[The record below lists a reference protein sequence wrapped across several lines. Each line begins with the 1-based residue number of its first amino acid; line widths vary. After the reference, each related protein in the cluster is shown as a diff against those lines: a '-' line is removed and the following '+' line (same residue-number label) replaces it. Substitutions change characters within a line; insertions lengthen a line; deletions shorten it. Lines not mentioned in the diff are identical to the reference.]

1 MSKYTKL
8 ITFAILSVM
17 MSGCVNNAAEEV
29 TAATMADTVSETV
42 AETEIIAEEIIEEPV
57 EEVPEERATDAIVSN
72 WMYNSLTD
80 SEEFSDIT
88 NYQYYARTLG
98 LEKNYFLN
106 PQLWEVYYNPDLNIN
121 NEINGKEIYLIRL
134 NPYQLLN
141 IYAERNNCTVDELC
155 AALSATKE
163 QLYYNWGYNPAWVN
177 YDKNHADLKV
187 FASDKEISIFGA
199 SNSEDRAAVMRTHT
213 LTVDTMDNNLCY
225 YSSSVDSRLK
235 IRRMDLLGA
244 VSDDMKYYSEYT
256 EQEKNAAFTVNGI
269 GVRAVIPLS
278 IENAWNDTPENEKSI
293 TPFINV
299 SPYAYGCTDEHKIE
313 IKDYSNSAEED

>member
-1 MSKYTKL
+1 MHKYHKL
-8 ITFAILSVM
+8 ITFVLLSVM
-17 MSGCVNNAAEEV
+17 VGGCGNNVQNNETPVTTMDTVVSESVPESTETAEE
-29 TAATMADTVSETV
+29 
-42 AETEIIAEEIIEEPV
+42 IAEEP
-57 EEVPEERATDAIVSN
+57 PEERVTDEIICN
-72 WMYNSLTD
+72 WMYKSLTD
-80 SEEFSDIT
+80 SEEFTDIS

-98 LEKNYFLN
+98 LEKDYFLD

-155 AALSATKE
+155 STLSVTKE

-213 LTVDTMDNNLCY
+213 LTVDTLDKNICS
-225 YSSSVDSRLK
+225 YSSAVDSRLK

-244 VSDDMKYYSEYT
+244 VSGEKQFYSEYT

-269 GVRAVIPLS
+269 GIRAVIPLS
-278 IENAWNDTPENEKSI
+278 INNAWENAAENEKGI

-299 SPYAYGCTDEHKIE
+299 SPYAYGCTDENKIE
-313 IKDYSNSAEED
+313 IIDYSKTAEEE

>member
-1 MSKYTKL
+1 MQMRKYNIL
-8 ITFAILSVM
+8 ITIAILSAM
-17 MSGCVNNAAEEV
+17 MSGCGSNTSDETPTTAWDAA
-29 TAATMADTVSETV
+29 VSESAT
-42 AETEIIAEEIIEEPV
+42 ETEAVIEETT
-57 EEVPEERATDAIVSN
+57 EELPEEQVADVVISN
-72 WMYNSLTD
+72 WMYRSLTD
-80 SEEFSDIT
+80 SEEFTDMT

-98 LEKNYFLN
+98 LEKNYFLT
-106 PQLWEVYYNPDLNIN
+106 PQLCEFYYNPELNIN

-213 LTVDTMDNNLCY
+213 LTVDTLDNNICS
-225 YSSSVDSRLK
+225 YSSAVDSRLK

-244 VSDDMKYYSEYT
+244 GSGENSFTANIRNRKKMRRLPKRALQRKALRHKRKRPSTPHFQYT
-256 EQEKNAAFTVNGI
+256 ILMLDRQM
-269 GVRAVIPLS
+269 RHLLS
-278 IENAWNDTPENEKSI
+278 VTDTI
-293 TPFINV
+293 
-299 SPYAYGCTDEHKIE
+299 C
-313 IKDYSNSAEED
+313 

>member
-1 MSKYTKL
+1 MLKMKRIIF
-8 ITFAILSVM
+8 ITALSVM
-17 MSGCVNNAAEEV
+17 MSSCGNNVQDETPV
-29 TAATMADTVSETV
+29 TATDTAVSESVTETIETV
-42 AETEIIAEEIIEEPV
+42 EEIAEEL
-57 EEVPEERATDAIVSN
+57 PEERATDAIICN

-80 SEEFSDIT
+80 SEEFTDIN

-98 LEKNYFLN
+98 LEKDYFLN

-155 AALSATKE
+155 SSLSATKE
-163 QLYYNWGYNPAWVN
+163 QLYYNWGYDPAWVN

-199 SNSEDRAAVMRTHT
+199 FNSEDRAAVMRTHT
-213 LTVDTMDNNLCY
+213 LTVDTLDNNICS
-225 YSSSVDSRLK
+225 YSSAVDSRLK

-244 VSDDMKYYSEYT
+244 VSGEKQFYSEYT

-269 GVRAVIPLS
+269 GIRAVIPLS
-278 IENAWNDTPENEKSI
+278 INNAWENAAENEKSI

-313 IKDYSNSAEED
+313 IIDYSKTAEEE

>member
-1 MSKYTKL
+1 MHKYHKL
-8 ITFAILSVM
+8 ITFVLLSVM
-17 MSGCVNNAAEEV
+17 VGGCGNNVQNNETPVTTMDTVVSESVPESTETAEE
-29 TAATMADTVSETV
+29 
-42 AETEIIAEEIIEEPV
+42 IAEEP
-57 EEVPEERATDAIVSN
+57 PEERITDEIICN
-72 WMYNSLTD
+72 WMYKSLTD
-80 SEEFSDIT
+80 SEEFTDIS

-98 LEKNYFLN
+98 LEKDYFLD

-155 AALSATKE
+155 STLSATKE

-213 LTVDTMDNNLCY
+213 LTVDTLDKNICS
-225 YSSSVDSRLK
+225 YSSAVDSRLK

-244 VSDDMKYYSEYT
+244 VSGEKQFYSEYT

-269 GVRAVIPLS
+269 GIRAVIPLS
-278 IENAWNDTPENEKSI
+278 INNAWENAAENEKGI

-299 SPYAYGCTDEHKIE
+299 SPYAYGCTDENKIE
-313 IKDYSNSAEED
+313 IIDYSKTAEEE

>member
-1 MSKYTKL
+1 MHKYHKL
-8 ITFAILSVM
+8 ITFVLLSVM
-17 MSGCVNNAAEEV
+17 VGGCGNNVQNNETPVTTMDTVVSESVPESTETAEE
-29 TAATMADTVSETV
+29 
-42 AETEIIAEEIIEEPV
+42 IAEEP
-57 EEVPEERATDAIVSN
+57 PEERVTDEIICN
-72 WMYNSLTD
+72 WMYKSLTD
-80 SEEFSDIT
+80 SEEFTDIS

-98 LEKNYFLN
+98 LEKDYFLD

-155 AALSATKE
+155 STLSATKE

-213 LTVDTMDNNLCY
+213 LTVDTLDKNICS
-225 YSSSVDSRLK
+225 YSSAVDSRLK

-244 VSDDMKYYSEYT
+244 VSGEKQFYSEYT

-269 GVRAVIPLS
+269 GIRAVIPLS
-278 IENAWNDTPENEKSI
+278 INNAWENAAENEKGI

-299 SPYAYGCTDEHKIE
+299 SPYAYGCTDENKIE
-313 IKDYSNSAEED
+313 IIDYSKTAEEE

>member
-1 MSKYTKL
+1 MRKYNKL
-8 ITFAILSVM
+8 ITIALLSLM
-17 MSGCVNNAAEEV
+17 MSGCGNNAPEETPV
-29 TAATMADTVSETV
+29 TVMGTTVSESIT
-42 AETEIIAEEIIEEPV
+42 ETEITVEEIV
-57 EEVPEERATDAIVSN
+57 EDIPEERATDAIICN
-72 WMYNSLTD
+72 WMFNSLTD
-80 SEEFSDIT
+80 SEEFTDIK

-98 LEKNYFLN
+98 LEKDFFLN
-106 PQLWEVYYNPDLNIN
+106 PQMWEVYYNPDLNIN

-155 AALSATKE
+155 ASLSATKE
-163 QLYYNWGYNPAWVN
+163 QLYYNWGYNPAWIS

-187 FASDKEISIFGA
+187 FASEKEISIFGA

-213 LTVDTMDNNLCY
+213 LTVDTFDNNVCY

-235 IRRMDLLGA
+235 IKRMDLLRA
-244 VSDDMKYYSEYT
+244 VSGDMKYYSEFT
-256 EQEKNAAFTVNGI
+256 EQEKSAAFTVNGI
-269 GVRAVIPLS
+269 GIRAVIPLS
-278 IENAWNDTPENEKSI
+278 LENAWGNTVENEKNI

-313 IKDYSNSAEED
+313 IKDYSNAVEED

>member
-1 MSKYTKL
+1 MRKYNIL
-8 ITFAILSVM
+8 ITIAILSAM
-17 MSGCVNNAAEEV
+17 MSGCGSNTSDETPT
-29 TAATMADTVSETV
+29 TALDATVSESVT
-42 AETEIIAEEIIEEPV
+42 ETEAVIEETT
-57 EEVPEERATDAIVSN
+57 EELPEERAADVVISN
-72 WMYNSLTD
+72 WMYRSLTD
-80 SEEFSDIT
+80 SEEFTDMT

-163 QLYYNWGYNPAWVN
+163 QLYYNWGYNPAWIN

-187 FASDKEISIFGA
+187 FASEKEISIFGA

-213 LTVDTMDNNLCY
+213 LTVDTLDNNVCY
-225 YSSSVDSRLK
+225 YSSSADSRLK
-235 IRRMDLLGA
+235 IKRMDLLGA
-244 VSDDMKYYSEYT
+244 VSGDMKYYSEYT
-256 EQEKNAAFTVNGI
+256 EQEKSAAFTVNGI
-269 GVRAVIPLS
+269 GIRAVIPLS
-278 IENAWNDTPENEKSI
+278 LENAWVDTNENEKNI

-313 IKDYSNSAEED
+313 IKDYSNTSEEG

>member
-1 MSKYTKL
+1 MHKYHKL
-8 ITFAILSVM
+8 ITFVLLSVM
-17 MSGCVNNAAEEV
+17 VGGCGNNVQNNETPVTTMDTVVSESVPESTETAEE
-29 TAATMADTVSETV
+29 
-42 AETEIIAEEIIEEPV
+42 P
-57 EEVPEERATDAIVSN
+57 PEERVTDEIICN
-72 WMYNSLTD
+72 WMYKSLTD
-80 SEEFSDIT
+80 SEEFTDIS

-98 LEKNYFLN
+98 LEKDYFLD

-155 AALSATKE
+155 STLSATKE

-213 LTVDTMDNNLCY
+213 LTVDTLDKNICS
-225 YSSSVDSRLK
+225 YSSAVDSRLK

-244 VSDDMKYYSEYT
+244 VSGEKQFYSEYT

-269 GVRAVIPLS
+269 GIRAVIPLS
-278 IENAWNDTPENEKSI
+278 INNAWENAAENEKGI

-299 SPYAYGCTDEHKIE
+299 SPYAYGCTDENKIE
-313 IKDYSNSAEED
+313 IIDYSKTAEEE

>member
-1 MSKYTKL
+1 MHKYHKL
-8 ITFAILSVM
+8 ITFVLLSAM
-17 MSGCVNNAAEEV
+17 MSGCGNNVQNNETPV
-29 TAATMADTVSETV
+29 TAVDTAVSESI
-42 AETEIIAEEIIEEPV
+42 TEPVEPGEEIAEEP
-57 EEVPEERATDAIVSN
+57 PEERVTDEIICN
-72 WMYNSLTD
+72 WMYKSLTD
-80 SEEFSDIT
+80 SEEFTDIS

-98 LEKNYFLN
+98 LEKDYFLD

-213 LTVDTMDNNLCY
+213 LTVDTLDNNICS
-225 YSSSVDSRLK
+225 YSSAVDSRLK

-244 VSDDMKYYSEYT
+244 VSGENS
-256 EQEKNAAFTVNGI
+256 FTANI
-269 GVRAVIPLS
+269 RNRKKMRHLL
-278 IENAWNDTPENEKSI
+278 
-293 TPFINV
+293 
-299 SPYAYGCTDEHKIE
+299 
-313 IKDYSNSAEED
+313 

>member
-1 MSKYTKL
+1 MHKYHKL
-8 ITFAILSVM
+8 ITFVLLSAM
-17 MSGCVNNAAEEV
+17 MSGCGSNVQNNETPV
-29 TAATMADTVSETV
+29 TTMDTVVSESI
-42 AETEIIAEEIIEEPV
+42 TEPVEPGEEIAEEP
-57 EEVPEERATDAIVSN
+57 PEERVTDEIICN
-72 WMYNSLTD
+72 WMYKSLTD
-80 SEEFSDIT
+80 SEEFTDIS

-98 LEKNYFLN
+98 LEKNYFLD

-155 AALSATKE
+155 SALSATKE
-163 QLYYNWGYNPAWVN
+163 QLYYNWGYNPAWIN

-213 LTVDTMDNNLCY
+213 LTVDTLDKNICS
-225 YSSSVDSRLK
+225 YSSAVDSRLK
-235 IRRMDLLGA
+235 IRRMDLLGS
-244 VSDDMKYYSEYT
+244 VSGEKQFYSEYT

-269 GVRAVIPLS
+269 GIRAVIPLS
-278 IENAWNDTPENEKSI
+278 INNAWENAAENEKSI

-299 SPYAYGCTDEHKIE
+299 SPYAYGCTDAHKIE
-313 IKDYSNSAEED
+313 IIDYSKIAEEE